1 MRERVAAARKLVE
14 AIRASLPA
22 RDASGARHRRPPAAS
37 AAAQARPAPAQP
49 CPTRSRM
56 PLPAHAACACLARL
70 CSVPGRCKRT
80 LQTLTA
86 RAGSGG
92 AAAAGGHARHAAR
105 AGRPGARAARQR
117 ARAGAAG
124 GRARASG
131 RLPCAP
137 APPARRAPGLSCRL
151 CGFVRNCFMC
161 KDMKQFCAGLCIPRL
176 LPAHPSLVCC
186 AGARAPPCAAVS
198 AARVFA
204 PVGQAAGRRRRR
216 AALSGSS
223 ARATPP
229 VRSRAAWHDAAGG
242 TAQARAVELAQ
253 GRPELAVLEALEAG
267 ADELPGVVPELE
279 PLRACAPA
287 QAPCPHPALSRPPG
301 LRARGREA
309 CAAEAA
315 DALPVRAA
323 PGLSGQGRR
332 MRPWHVA
339 CSTVGAAAGV
349 CEGLSVAPMT
359 TRRRERGRAGCW
371 RARASGASARSRWPR
386 SACRSSACASCCTRA
401 CAWARRC
408 RRWTS
413 CGPRSAAA
421 SGRRPRARRA
431 AGPRPPAR
439 PLAARAHRFHA
450 VQTVSGGASHG
461 AKQEAS
467 GTGAAAGH
475 GGGAQAAASA
485 PRAPESRGACAQAGA
500 AGNVRMLP
508 AP

>member
-1 MRERVAAARKLVE
+1 M
-14 AIRASLPA
+14 S
-22 RDASGARHRRPPAAS
+22 
-37 AAAQARPAPAQP
+37 
-49 CPTRSRM
+49 
-56 PLPAHAACACLARL
+56 
-70 CSVPGRCKRT
+70 
-80 LQTLTA
+80 
-86 RAGSGG
+86 
-92 AAAAGGHARHAAR
+92 
-105 AGRPGARAARQR
+105 
-117 ARAGAAG
+117 
-124 GRARASG
+124 
-131 RLPCAP
+131 
-137 APPARRAPGLSCRL
+137 
-151 CGFVRNCFMC
+151 
-161 KDMKQFCAGLCIPRL
+161 
-176 LPAHPSLVCC
+176 

-229 VRSRAAWHDAAGG
+229 VRSRAAWHDVAGG

-253 GRPELAVLEALEAG
+253 GRPELAELEALEAG

-359 TRRRERGRAGCW
+359 TRRRERGRAGRGAQAAGARARVA
-371 RARASGASARSRWPR
+371 RARARAGRAARAAQAP
-386 SACRSSACASCCTRA
+386 
-401 CAWARRC
+401 AR
-408 RRWTS
+408 
-413 CGPRSAAA
+413 AAA
-421 SGRRPRARRA
+421 RGPAPGRGAAAGGRAAVRDPPPRVGGGRAQGAPPAPRPRTQ
-431 AGPRPPAR
+431 
-439 PLAARAHRFHA
+439 PLAARVHRRRFHA
-450 VQTVSGGASHG
+450 AQ
-461 AKQEAS
+461 QFREALHTRPS
-467 GTGAAAGH
+467 RRR
-475 GGGAQAAASA
+475 
-485 PRAPESRGACAQAGA
+485 RARALLRGMGEARGRLHFKL
-500 AGNVRMLP
+500 GKR
-508 AP
+508 